1 MRKIKYAEFSAP
13 HLIFLAIVFSGSFIA
28 LLGCANMETGRHRS
42 SVVESADDVGR
53 QTMVLG
59 VPWEKDF
66 GYSAAVKTRGMIY
79 VSGQLSFDDKGTI
92 QGTDTETQMRQ
103 AYANIEEILKRNGAT
118 MKDVVE
124 EVIYVTD
131 MQAALAVAP
140 KVRRNVYAEHAPASD
155 QLQVASTI
163 IQVGRLAFPEALVE
177 IKVTAQVERPKA
189 DSSESSNDS
198 NGRRGGGGQR
208 GRGGGF
214 PPF

>member
-1 MRKIKYAEFSAP
+1 MSKSAHFSFPQVTIGLILSGLFVAP
-13 HLIFLAIVFSGSFIA
+13 
-28 LLGCANMETGRHRS
+28 LGCASMEPGRHRN
-42 SVVESADDVGR
+42 SAGGTYDFSK
-53 QTMVLG
+53 QTMIIG

-66 GYSAAVKTRGMIY
+66 GYAAAVKTRGMIY
-79 VSGQLSFDDKGTI
+79 VSAQPSFDDKGAI
-92 QGTDTETQMRQ
+92 QGTEMEAQMRQ
-103 AYANIEEILKRNGAT
+103 AYANIEEILRRNGAT

-140 KVRRNVYAEHAPASD
+140 KIRRSVYAEHAPASD
-155 QLQVASTI
+155 PLQVASTI
-163 IQVGRLAFPEALVE
+163 VQVGRLAFPEALVE
-177 IKVTAQVERPKA
+177 IKVTAQVESPKA